1 MVSALPSRTA
11 RRRFSWFW
19 QVKVD
24 PGRLV
29 YRDKTWWSL
38 SFPHVES
45 ETDPWELGCDE
56 GRSEGLRTYRP
67 ASLTYRHRQGHEVV
81 GV

>member
-38 SFPHVES
+38 SSPHIEPEV
-45 ETDPWELGCDE
+45 DPWELGCDE
-56 GRSEGLRTYRP
+56 GRSE
-67 ASLTYRHRQGHEVV
+67 SLHKMQARKSNVQALIGS
-81 GV
+81 